1 MSLPSPKQNLLRDCS
16 LEPVMAN
23 QAFRALDIYIYQS
36 SNQYQSIDTPA
47 LFCFDCL
54 PPDAVSQ
61 EDEV

>member
-23 QAFRALDIYIYQS
+23 QAFRALDIYQS
-36 SNQYQSIDTPA
+36 SNQLIDTPA